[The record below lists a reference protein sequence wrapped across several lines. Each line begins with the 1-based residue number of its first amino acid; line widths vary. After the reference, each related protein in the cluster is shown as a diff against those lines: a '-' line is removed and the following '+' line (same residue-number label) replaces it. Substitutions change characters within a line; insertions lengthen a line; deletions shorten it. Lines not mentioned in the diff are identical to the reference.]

1 MSVNIGVISLLEIQ
15 KHNPALLRQD
25 IGKRSA
31 IRDRLTFC
39 HTSCPLS
46 TAEQLPAASILKKK
60 AEMP

>member
-31 IRDRLTFC
+31 STSILTFC
-39 HTSCPLS
+39 HFLS
-46 TAEQLPAASILKKK
+46 LN
-60 AEMP
+60 